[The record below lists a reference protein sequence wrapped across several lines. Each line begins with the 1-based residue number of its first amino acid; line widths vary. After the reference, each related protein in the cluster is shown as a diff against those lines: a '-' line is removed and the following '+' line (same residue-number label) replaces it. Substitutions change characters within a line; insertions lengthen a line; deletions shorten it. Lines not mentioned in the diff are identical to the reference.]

1 MTSFEWFL
9 LIVVVI
15 VVPLIVAVVVTLW
28 TIDQANKRK
37 RANRKDAQIG
47 VKRQAAL
54 SPEEVAERKAA
65 RARNQEDIMA
75 NDVNTNNPIDEDA
88 QETPLPGNDNIVNAT
103 NINADDLAAA
113 DDAAAMAEE
122 ASESSAD
129 TDVIEGAADEEV
141 EEPNLG

>member
-9 LIVVVI
+9 LIVVVV

-54 SPEEVAERKAA
+54 SPEEVAARKAA
-65 RARNQEDIMA
+65 RAEREA
-75 NDVNTNNPIDEDA
+75 E
-88 QETPLPGNDNIVNAT
+88 
-103 NINADDLAAA
+103 AAK
-113 DDAAAMAEE
+113 
-122 ASESSAD
+122 AD
-129 TDVIEGAADEEV
+129 TDVKSGTVTINNLGADESSTTTVTSESGKTV
-141 EEPNLG
+141 TINNVADDITIDIEEAEPPMNPAI

>member
-75 NDVNTNNPIDEDA
+75 NDVNTNNPVDEDA
-88 QETPLPGNDNIVNAT
+88 QKTSLPGNDNIVNTT

-129 TDVIEGAADEEV
+129 TDVVEDAADEEV